1 MPTSKPE
8 PKISR
13 AKTFEAVL
21 ERTADRL
28 RWVIARIPFDA
39 AKVLGKRGQMKVRG
53 EINGFAL
60 SGTLFPDGQG
70 HHFLIVNKK
79 LLSGG
84 KTAAGLTAKFLLQP
98 DTSPR
103 PAPPPAK
110 ELLHELG
117 QSKRLLKYYES
128 LNPSR
133 RIEIA
138 KWIAQCKSS
147 EARKR
152 RSQQIAERLIE
163 TMEAERELPPIMQV
177 AFRQN
182 PKAREKW
189 ERMSPSH
196 RRAHLF
202 GIFYYRTP
210 EGRANRVQKCVQEM
224 LEEVEKTAVRR
235 TDRSK
240 I

>member
-28 RWVIARIPFDA
+28 RWVIARIPCDA
-39 AKVLGKRGQMKVRG
+39 AKFWDKRGQMKVRG

-224 LEEVEKTAVRR
+224 LERVEKTAVRR